1 MLRPNVGQKEPPR
14 LGSTICYCQELA
26 RKSHQDSAVRF
37 VTAKSWPERATKTRQ
52 YDLLRPNVG
61 QKEPN
66 KESDLLRPNVGQ
78 KEPPRLGSTICYGQ
92 DVWPE
97 RATKTRQYDLLRPN
111 VGQKEPPI
119 LGNTICYGQE
129 LARKSHRDS
138 AIRFVT
144 AKTWPERA
152 AKTRQYDLL
161 RPSTA
166 KTWPERAAKTRQYDL
181 LRPRRCPERATKTRQ
196 YDLLRPRV
204 GQKEPPRL
212 GSTICYGQE
221 LARKSHRDSAVRFV
235 TAKSWP
241 EGATRTRQ
249 YDLLRSKVGQKEP
262 PRLGSTICY
271 GQTWAR
277 KSHQDSLA
285 RKSHQDSAVRFVTT
299 KSWPERATKTRQYD
313 MLRPNVGQ
321 KEPLLWPNVG
331 QKEPPRLG
339 IAFCYG
345 QEFGQKESPRL
356 GSTICYG
363 QELARKSH
371 QDSAVRCVTAKSCLE
386 RATKTRQYDL
396 LRPRVGQKEPPRLGS
411 TICYGQELA
420 RKSHQ
425 DSRTSHQDS
434 GVRFVTAK
442 SWPERATKTRQY
454 DLLLPRIGQ
463 KEQPRLGSTIC
474 YGQEL
479 ARKSHQDSAVGFV
492 TAKRGPGRAT
502 ETRQYD
508 LLRPNVGQKEPPRLG
523 STICY
528 GQELARKSHQDSA
541 VRFVTAKSW
550 PEGATKTRQY
560 DLLRPRVGQKE
571 PPRLGSTICYG
582 QTWARKSH
590 QDSAVRFVTAKSRP
604 ERATKTRQYDLLRP
618 RVGQKEPPRLGS
630 TICDGQELARKSHQ
644 DSAVRF
650 VAAKRGPERAHQD
663 SDLLRPN
670 VGQKEP
676 PRLGS
681 TICYG
686 QELSRKSHQD
696 SAVRFVT
703 AKSWPER
710 ATETRHT
717 ICYGQTWARKSHR
730 DSAVRFVTAKRGPER
745 ATETRQYD
753 LLRPRVARKSHRDSA
768 VLFVTA
774 KTLARKSHQDSAVR
788 FVAAKCVPERSHQD
802 SAVRFSYGQELARKS
817 HQDSAVRFVTAK
829 TLARKSHRDSAIRL
843 VTAKRGPERAT
854 ETRQYNLLRSRRRP
868 ERATETGEYDLLR
881 PNMGHKEP
889 PRLGS
894 TICYGQELAR
904 KSHQDS
910 AVRFVTAKSWPE
922 GATKTRQYDLLRP
935 RVGQK
940 EPPRLGSTI
949 CYGQELA
956 RKSRRDSAVRFVTTK
971 RGPERAFVTAKRGP
985 ERATETRQCFLLR
998 PRVWPER
1005 ATKTR
1010 QYDLL
1015 RPNVGQKEP
1024 PRLGST
1030 ICHGQELARKSHR
1043 DSAVRFVTAK
1053 SRPER
1058 ATKTRQYDLLRPN
1071 VGQKE
1076 PPRLGSTICYGQT
1089 CHRDSAARFVRQEL
1103 ARKSHQD
1110 SDLLRPRIGQQ
1121 EPLRLG
1127 SAICYGQEFGKKEPP
1142 RLGSTIC
1149 YGQTYTRKSYQDSAV
1164 RFVTAKSWP
1173 ERATKTRQYDLLR
1186 PRVGQKEPPRLGS
1199 TICYGQELARKSH
1212 QDPAVRFVTAK
1223 RGPERATKT
1232 RQHDLLRPRIGQK
1245 EPPRLGST
1253 ICYGQELARR
1263 SHQDSAVRFVTAKSW
1278 PERATKT
1285 RQYDLLRP
1293 RVGRKSHLGST
1304 ICYGQTW
1311 ARKSHQ
1317 DSAVRYVTA
1326 KRGPERATK
1335 TRQYDLLRPRV
1346 VQKEPPRLGITIC
1359 YGQTWAR
1366 KSHRDS
1372 AVRFVTAKRGPE
1384 RATETRQYDLLRPRV
1399 ARKSH
1404 RDSAVLFVTA
1414 KRGPERATK
1423 IQQYDLLRPNVC
1435 QKKPPKTGSTICYGQ
1450 ELARK
1455 SHQDSAVRFVT
1466 AKSWPERAT
1475 KTRQYDLFRPNV
1487 GQKEP
1492 PRLGSTI
1499 CYGQELARKSHRDS
1513 AVRFVTAKRGPERAT
1528 KTRQYDLLRPRVG
1541 QKESPRLGSTIC
1553 YGQTWARKSHQ
1564 DSAVRFVTA
1573 KRWPERATK
1582 TRQYDLLRPR
1592 VGQKE
1597 PPRLGST
1604 ICYGQELARKSRRDS
1619 AVRFVITK
1627 RGPERAFVTA
1637 KRGPERAT
1645 ETRQCF
1651 LLRPRVWPERVTK
1664 TRQYDLLRSRV
1675 GQKEPPRLGSTM
1687 CYGQE
1692 LSRKSHQDSAV
1703 RFVTAKIWPER
1714 ATKTRQYDL
1723 LWPRVGQKEPPR
1735 LGSTICYGQT
1745 WARKSHQDSAVRFVT
1760 AKRGPERVTKTRE
1773 YDLLRPNVGQKEPPR
1788 LGSTICYGQEVA
1800 RKSHQ
1805 DSAVRFV
1812 TAKSWPERATKTR
1825 QYDLL
1830 RPRVGQ
1836 KEPPRLGSTICYGQE
1851 LARKSHQDSAVR
1863 FVTAKSGPEKSTK
1876 TRQYDLLR
1884 LRPTEKATE
1893 TRQYDLLLPR
1903 VCQKEPPR
1911 LGSTI
1916 CYGQELARK
1925 SHQDSDL
1932 LRPNVGQKEPP
1943 RLGSTICYGQE
1954 FGQKEPPRLASTIC
1968 YGQELARRS
1977 HQDSA
1982 VRFVTAKSWPE
1993 RATKTRQYDLL
2004 RPRLWPERAAKT
2016 RQYDLLRPNVGQKEP
2031 PRLGSTICYG
2041 QELARKSHQ
2050 DSTVRFVTA
2059 KSWPERATSTICYGQ
2074 EFARRSHQDSA
2085 VRFVTAKSWPERA
2098 TKTRQYDLLRPN
2110 VGQKEPPRLGSTIC
2124 YDQTWARKSHQ
2135 DSAVRFVTA
2144 KSWPERATKTRQYDL
2159 LRPRVVQKEP
2169 PRLGSTICYSQTWAR
2184 KSHQDSAVRF
2194 VMAKRGPERATKTR
2208 QYDLLRP
2215 NVGQKEPPR
2224 LGSTICYGQELA
2236 RKSHQ
2241 DSAVRFVTAK
2251 TWARKNHQDSAVRF
2265 STANRKSHR
2274 DPAVRFVT
2282 AKRGPERATK
2292 TRQYDLLRPRVGQ
2305 KEPPRLGS
2313 TICCGQELARNCHQD
2328 SVVRFV
2334 TAKRGPE
2341 RATET
2346 RQYDLLRPNVGQKE
2360 PPRLGS
2366 TICYG
2371 QELARK
2377 CHQDSAVRLVTAKR
2391 GPERATKTRQYDLLR
2406 PRVGHK
2412 KPPRLGSTICYGQ
2425 TWARKSHQG
2434 SAVLFVTAKSWP
2446 ERATETRQYD
2456 LLRPRVGQKEPPRL
2470 ASTFCY
2476 GQTWARKSHQDS
2488 AVRFVKAKSGPEK
2501 TTKTRQY
2508 DLLRPRVGQKEP
2520 PRLGSTICY
2529 GQTWARKSHQ
2539 DSAVRFVT
2547 AKTWARK
2554 NHQDSAVRFV
2564 TAKSWPEGA
2573 TKTRQ
2578 YDL

>member
-1 MLRPNVGQKEPPR
+1 MLFVTAK
-14 LGSTICYCQELA
+14 SLA
-26 RKSHQDSAVRF
+26 RKNHQDSAVRF
-37 VTAKSWPERATKTRQ
+37 VTVKSWPERATKTRQ
-52 YDLLRPNVG
+52 YD
-61 QKEPN
+61 
-66 KESDLLRPNVGQ
+66 
-78 KEPPRLGSTICYGQ
+78 
-92 DVWPE
+92 
-97 RATKTRQYDLLRPN
+97 
-111 VGQKEPPI
+111 
-119 LGNTICYGQE
+119 
-129 LARKSHRDS
+129 
-138 AIRFVT
+138 FVT
-144 AKTWPERA
+144 AK
-152 AKTRQYDLL
+152 
-161 RPSTA
+161 S
-166 KTWPERAAKTRQYDL
+166 
-181 LRPRRCPERATKTRQ
+181 CPERATKTRQ
-196 YDLLRPRV
+196 CDLLRPR
-204 GQKEPPRL
+204 
-212 GSTICYGQE
+212 
-221 LARKSHRDSAVRFV
+221 F
-235 TAKSWP
+235 
-241 EGATRTRQ
+241 
-249 YDLLRSKVGQKEP
+249 
-262 PRLGSTICY
+262 
-271 GQTWAR
+271 
-277 KSHQDSLA
+277 
-285 RKSHQDSAVRFVTT
+285 
-299 KSWPERATKTRQYD
+299 
-313 MLRPNVGQ
+313 
-321 KEPLLWPNVG
+321 
-331 QKEPPRLG
+331 
-339 IAFCYG
+339 
-345 QEFGQKESPRL
+345 
-356 GSTICYG
+356 
-363 QELARKSH
+363 
-371 QDSAVRCVTAKSCLE
+371 
-386 RATKTRQYDL
+386 
-396 LRPRVGQKEPPRLGS
+396 
-411 TICYGQELA
+411 
-420 RKSHQ
+420 
-425 DSRTSHQDS
+425 
-434 GVRFVTAK
+434 
-442 SWPERATKTRQY
+442 
-454 DLLLPRIGQ
+454 
-463 KEQPRLGSTIC
+463 
-474 YGQEL
+474 
-479 ARKSHQDSAVGFV
+479 
-492 TAKRGPGRAT
+492 
-502 ETRQYD
+502 
-508 LLRPNVGQKEPPRLG
+508 GQKEPPRLG

-541 VRFVTAKSW
+541 VRFVTAKRGPERATKTRQYDLLRPNVGQKESPRLGSTICYGQTWARKSHQDSAVRFVTGKRWPERATKTRQYDLLRPRVGQKEPPRLASTICYGQELARRSHQDSAVRFVTAKSWPERATKTRQYDLLRPRVGQKKPPRLGSTVCYGYGQQKEPPRLGSTICYCQECARKSHQDSAVRFVAAKRGPERATKTRICSTAKSW

-582 QTWARKSH
+582 QDFGQKEPPRLGSTICYGQTWARKSHRGTRQYDLLRPRVGQKEPPRLDSTICYGQELARKSHQYDLLRPRVRQKEPSGLGSTICYGQELARKSHQDSAVTICYGQNVGQKEPPRLGSTICYDQTWARKSH
-590 QDSAVRFVTAKSRP
+590 QDSAVRFVTAKSWPERATKTRQYDLFTAKRCPERATKTRQYDLLQPNVGQKRATKTRQYDLLWPNVGQKEPPRLGSTICYGQTWARKSHQDSAVRFVTAKSWP

-618 RVGQKEPPRLGS
+618 KRGPERTTKTRQYDLVRPTERATETRQYDLLRPNVGQKEPPRLGS
-630 TICDGQELARKSHQ
+630 TICYGQNVGQKEPPRLGSTICCGQELARNCHQ
-644 DSAVRF
+644 DSVVRF
-650 VAAKRGPERAHQD
+650 VTAKRGPERATKTRQY
-663 SDLLRPN
+663 DLLRPN

-686 QELSRKSHQD
+686 QELARKCHQD
-696 SAVRFVT
+696 SAV
-703 AKSWPER
+703 
-710 ATETRHT
+710 
-717 ICYGQTWARKSHR
+717 
-730 DSAVRFVTAKRGPER
+730 
-745 ATETRQYD
+745 
-753 LLRPRVARKSHRDSA
+753 
-768 VLFVTA
+768 
-774 KTLARKSHQDSAVR
+774 
-788 FVAAKCVPERSHQD
+788 
-802 SAVRFSYGQELARKS
+802 
-817 HQDSAVRFVTAK
+817 
-829 TLARKSHRDSAIRL
+829 RL

-854 ETRQYNLLRSRRRP
+854 KTRQ
-868 ERATETGEYDLLR
+868 YDLLR
-881 PNMGHKEP
+881 PRVGHKKPPRLCSTICYCQNVGQKEP

-910 AVRFVTAKSWPE
+910 AVRFVTTKSWPE
-922 GATKTRQYDLLRP
+922 RATKTRQYDF
-935 RVGQK
+935 V
-940 EPPRLGSTI
+940 T
-949 CYGQELA
+949 A
-956 RKSRRDSAVRFVTTK
+956 KSWLEIRFVTTK

-998 PRVWPER
+998 SRVWPER

-1043 DSAVRFVTAK
+1043 DSA
-1053 SRPER
+1053 
-1058 ATKTRQYDLLRPN
+1058 YDLLRPN
-1071 VGQKE
+1071 V
-1076 PPRLGSTICYGQT
+1076 
-1089 CHRDSAARFVRQEL
+1089 
-1103 ARKSHQD
+1103 
-1110 SDLLRPRIGQQ
+1110 
-1121 EPLRLG
+1121 
-1127 SAICYGQEFGKKEPP
+1127 
-1142 RLGSTIC
+1142 
-1149 YGQTYTRKSYQDSAV
+1149 
-1164 RFVTAKSWP
+1164 
-1173 ERATKTRQYDLLR
+1173 
-1186 PRVGQKEPPRLGS
+1186 
-1199 TICYGQELARKSH
+1199 
-1212 QDPAVRFVTAK
+1212 
-1223 RGPERATKT
+1223 
-1232 RQHDLLRPRIGQK
+1232 GQK

-1278 PERATKT
+1278 PEKATKT

-1326 KRGPERATK
+1326 KRGRERATK

-1346 VQKEPPRLGITIC
+1346 VKKEPPRLGSTIC

-1366 KSHRDS
+1366 KSHQDS

-1564 DSAVRFVTA
+1564 DSAVRFVTG

-1651 LLRPRVWPERVTK
+1651 LLRPRVWPERITK

-1675 GQKEPPRLGSTM
+1675 GQKEPPRLGSTI

-1863 FVTAKSGPEKSTK
+1863 FVTAKSGPEKATK

-1884 LRPTEKATE
+1884 
-1893 TRQYDLLLPR
+1893 PR
-1903 VCQKEPPR
+1903 
-1911 LGSTI
+1911 
-1916 CYGQELARK
+1916 
-1925 SHQDSDL
+1925 
-1932 LRPNVGQKEPP
+1932 VGQKEPP
-1943 RLGSTICYGQE
+1943 RLGSTICYCQE
-1954 FGQKEPPRLASTIC
+1954 CARKSHQDSAVRFVAAKCGPERATKTRIC

-1982 VRFVTAKSWPE
+1982 VRFVTAKTWPE

-2004 RPRLWPERAAKT
+2004 RPRLWPERATET

-2144 KSWPERATKTRQYDL
+2144 KSWPERATKTRQ
-2159 LRPRVVQKEP
+2159 
-2169 PRLGSTICYSQTWAR
+2169 
-2184 KSHQDSAVRF
+2184 
-2194 VMAKRGPERATKTR
+2194 
-2208 QYDLLRP
+2208 
-2215 NVGQKEPPR
+2215 
-2224 LGSTICYGQELA
+2224 
-2236 RKSHQ
+2236 
-2241 DSAVRFVTAK
+2241 
-2251 TWARKNHQDSAVRF
+2251 
-2265 STANRKSHR
+2265 
-2274 DPAVRFVT
+2274 
-2282 AKRGPERATK
+2282 
-2292 TRQYDLLRPRVGQ
+2292 
-2305 KEPPRLGS
+2305 
-2313 TICCGQELARNCHQD
+2313 
-2328 SVVRFV
+2328 
-2334 TAKRGPE
+2334 
-2341 RATET
+2341 
-2346 RQYDLLRPNVGQKE
+2346 
-2360 PPRLGS
+2360 
-2366 TICYG
+2366 
-2371 QELARK
+2371 
-2377 CHQDSAVRLVTAKR
+2377 
-2391 GPERATKTRQYDLLR
+2391 
-2406 PRVGHK
+2406 
-2412 KPPRLGSTICYGQ
+2412 
-2425 TWARKSHQG
+2425 
-2434 SAVLFVTAKSWP
+2434 
-2446 ERATETRQYD
+2446 
-2456 LLRPRVGQKEPPRL
+2456 
-2470 ASTFCY
+2470 
-2476 GQTWARKSHQDS
+2476 
-2488 AVRFVKAKSGPEK
+2488 
-2501 TTKTRQY
+2501 
-2508 DLLRPRVGQKEP
+2508 
-2520 PRLGSTICY
+2520 
-2529 GQTWARKSHQ
+2529 
-2539 DSAVRFVT
+2539 
-2547 AKTWARK
+2547 
-2554 NHQDSAVRFV
+2554 
-2564 TAKSWPEGA
+2564 
-2573 TKTRQ
+2573 
-2578 YDL
+2578 